1 MPIFKEIISE
11 QTQIL
16 IWKYSDEEEFSAD
29 LISDEKEFENLKQ
42 KSPKRLIEKQMVR
55 QMLKKIMPNHKI
67 KYYENGQPYL
77 EPFDKFVSVSHSFP
91 YAVLAISEKKI
102 GVDIEQMKDRI
113 DKIKHKFLHPT
124 EIDWLGRVESGVGYL
139 TAIWCIK
146 EALFKIHSSKQ
157 WSFKEFYVVDEF
169 LLNQFS
175 KIKCKVFDKNREDK
189 FLAHLEKIE
198 NYYLAITEEE

>member
-16 IWKYSDEEEFSAD
+16 IWKYSEEEKFSAD

-42 KSPKRLIEKQMVR
+42 KSPKRLIEIQMVR
-55 QMLKKIMPNHKI
+55 HMLRKILPNHKI
-67 KYYENGQPYL
+67 RYYENGQPYL

-102 GVDIEQMKDRI
+102 GVDIEQVKDRI
-113 DKIKHKFLHPT
+113 DKIKHKFLHPK
-124 EIDWLGRVESGVGYL
+124 EIDWLSRAESEIEHL

-169 LLNQFS
+169 FLDKFS
-175 KIKCKVFDKNREDK
+175 KIKCKVFDKDKEDK
-189 FLAHLEKIE
+189 FLAHLEKIG
-198 NYYLAITEEE
+198 NYYLAITEE

>member
-55 QMLKKIMPNHKI
+55 QMLKKILPNHKI
-67 KYYENGQPYL
+67 RYHENGQPYL

-102 GVDIEQMKDRI
+102 GVDIEQVKDRI

-124 EIDWLGRVESGVGYL
+124 EIDWLSRAKSGIEHL

>member
-16 IWKYSDEEEFSAD
+16 IWKYLEEEKFSAD

-55 QMLKKIMPNHKI
+55 QMLKKILPNHKI
-67 KYYENGQPYL
+67 RYHENGQPYL

-102 GVDIEQMKDRI
+102 GVDIEQVKDRI

-124 EIDWLGRVESGVGYL
+124 EIDWLGRVESEIEHL

-169 LLNQFS
+169 LLDQFS
-175 KIKCKVFDKNREDK
+175 KIKCKVFDKDREDK
-189 FLAHLEKIE
+189 FLAYLEKIE
-198 NYYLAITEEE
+198 NYYLAIIEKQ

>member
-16 IWKYSDEEEFSAD
+16 IWKYSEEEEFSAD

-55 QMLKKIMPNHKI
+55 QMFKKILPKHKI
-67 KYYENGQPYL
+67 RYYENGQPYL

-102 GVDIEQMKDRI
+102 GVDIEQIKDRI
-113 DKIKHKFLHPT
+113 GKIKHKFLHPN
-124 EIDWLGRVESGVGYL
+124 EIDWLSRAESGIEYL

-169 LLNQFS
+169 LLDQFS

-189 FLAHLEKIE
+189 FLAYLEKIE

>member
-1 MPIFKEIISE
+1 MPIFKELISA

-16 IWKYSDEEEFSAD
+16 IWKYSEEEKFSAD

-55 QMLKKIMPNHKI
+55 HMLRKILPNHKI
-67 KYYENGQPYL
+67 RYHENGQPYL

-102 GVDIEQMKDRI
+102 GVDIEQVKDRI
-113 DKIKHKFLHPT
+113 DKIKLKFLHPK
-124 EIDWLGRVESGVGYL
+124 EIDWLGRVESEIEHL

-169 LLNQFS
+169 LLDKFS
-175 KIKCKVFDKNREDK
+175 KIKCKVFDRDKEDK
-189 FLAHLEKIE
+189 FLAYLEKIE

>member
-16 IWKYSDEEEFSAD
+16 IWKYSEEEEFSAD

-55 QMLKKIMPNHKI
+55 QMLKKILPKHKI
-67 KYYENGQPYL
+67 RYYENGQPYL

-102 GVDIEQMKDRI
+102 GVDIEQIKDRI
-113 DKIKHKFLHPT
+113 GKIKHKFLHPN
-124 EIDWLGRVESGVGYL
+124 EIDWLSRAESGIEHL

-169 LLNQFS
+169 LLDQFS
-175 KIKCKVFDKNREDK
+175 KIKCKVFDKDREDK
-189 FLAHLEKIE
+189 FLAYLEKIE
-198 NYYLAITEEE
+198 NYYLAIIEKQ

>member
-55 QMLKKIMPNHKI
+55 QMLRKILPNHKI
-67 KYYENGQPYL
+67 RYHENGQPYL

-102 GVDIEQMKDRI
+102 GVDIEQVKDRI
-113 DKIKHKFLHPT
+113 DKIKLKFLHST
-124 EIDWLGRVESGVGYL
+124 EIDWLGRVKSGIEHL

-169 LLNQFS
+169 LLDKFS
-175 KIKCKVFDKNREDK
+175 KIKCKVFDKDREDK

-198 NYYLAITEEE
+198 SYYLAITEEE

>member
-16 IWKYSDEEEFSAD
+16 IWKYSEEEKFSAD
-29 LISDEKEFENLKQ
+29 LISDEKEFEHLKQ

-55 QMLKKIMPNHKI
+55 QMLKKILPNHKI
-67 KYYENGQPYL
+67 RYHENGQPYL

-102 GVDIEQMKDRI
+102 GVDIEQVKDRI

-124 EIDWLGRVESGVGYL
+124 EIDWLGRVESEIEHL

-169 LLNQFS
+169 FLDKFS
-175 KIKCKVFDKNREDK
+175 KIKCKVFDKDKEDK
-189 FLAHLEKIE
+189 FLAHLEKIG

>member
-1 MPIFKEIISE
+1 M
-11 QTQIL
+11 
-16 IWKYSDEEEFSAD
+16 IWKYSEEEEFSAD

-55 QMLKKIMPNHKI
+55 HMLKKIMPNHKI
-67 KYYENGQPYL
+67 RYHENGQPYL

-102 GVDIEQMKDRI
+102 GVDIEQVKDRI
-113 DKIKHKFLHPT
+113 DKIKHKFLHPK
-124 EIDWLGRVESGVGYL
+124 EIDWLSRAESGIEHL

-169 LLNQFS
+169 FLDKFS
-175 KIKCKVFDKNREDK
+175 KIKCKVFDKDKEDK
-189 FLAHLEKIE
+189 FLAHLEKIG

>member
-16 IWKYSDEEEFSAD
+16 IWKYSDEEKFSAD

-169 LLNQFS
+169 LLDKFS
-175 KIKCKVFDKNREDK
+175 KIKCKVFDKDREDK
-189 FLAHLEKIE
+189 FLAHLEKIG

>member
-16 IWKYSDEEEFSAD
+16 IWKYLEEEKFSAD

-55 QMLKKIMPNHKI
+55 QMLKKILPNHKI
-67 KYYENGQPYL
+67 RYHENGQPYL

-102 GVDIEQMKDRI
+102 GVDIEQVKDRI
-113 DKIKHKFLHPT
+113 DKIKHKFLHPK
-124 EIDWLGRVESGVGYL
+124 EIDWLSRAESGIEHL

-169 LLNQFS
+169 FLDKFS
-175 KIKCKVFDKNREDK
+175 KIKCKVFDKDKEDK
-189 FLAHLEKIE
+189 FLAHLEKIG

>member
-16 IWKYSDEEEFSAD
+16 IWKYTEEEKFSAD

-55 QMLKKIMPNHKI
+55 HMLRKILPNHKI
-67 KYYENGQPYL
+67 RYYENGQPYL
-77 EPFDKFVSVSHSFP
+77 EPFDKFVSVSHS
-91 YAVLAISEKKI
+91 AVLAISDKKI
-102 GVDIEQMKDRI
+102 GVDIEQVKDRI
-113 DKIKHKFLHPT
+113 DKIKHKFLHPK
-124 EIDWLGRVESGVGYL
+124 EIDWLSRAESGIEHL

-169 LLNQFS
+169 FLDKFS
-175 KIKCKVFDKNREDK
+175 KIKCKVFDKDKKDK
-189 FLAHLEKIE
+189 FLAHLEKIG

>member
-16 IWKYSDEEEFSAD
+16 IWKYSEEEKFSAD

-55 QMLKKIMPNHKI
+55 HMLRKILPNYKI
-67 KYYENGQPYL
+67 RYHENGQPYL

-102 GVDIEQMKDRI
+102 GVDIEQIKDRI
-113 DKIKHKFLHPT
+113 GKIKHKFLHPN
-124 EIDWLGRVESGVGYL
+124 EIDWLSRAESGIEYL
-139 TAIWCIK
+139 MAIWCIK

-157 WSFKEFYVVDEF
+157 WSFKEFYVVNEF
-169 LLNQFS
+169 SLGKFS
-175 KIKCKVFDKNREDK
+175 KIKCKVFDKDKEDK
-189 FLAHLEKIE
+189 FLAHLEKIG